1 MGWWPHDADR
11 QDVFVKGRSAMHVS
25 AGHSH
30 FAVVTMEKELYT
42 WAVRH
47 DVTTLLYV
55 FKNLQY
61 NKHNL
66 LRLKCLY
73 KCFRLPSHMLY
84 IYTLGR

>member
-1 MGWWPHDADR
+1 MTPHR

-47 DVTTLLYV
+47 DVTTLLYI
-55 FKNLQY
+55 FKNE
-61 NKHNL
+61 HNL
-66 LRLKCLY
+66 LKLKCLY
-73 KCFRLPSHMLY
+73 KCSLLPSHMMY
-84 IYTLGR
+84 IYTLERW